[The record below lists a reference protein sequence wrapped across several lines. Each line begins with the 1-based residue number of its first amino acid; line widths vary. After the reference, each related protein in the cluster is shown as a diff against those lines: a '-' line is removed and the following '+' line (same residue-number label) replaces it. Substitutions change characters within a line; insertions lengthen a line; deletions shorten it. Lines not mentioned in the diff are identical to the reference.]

1 YLARR
6 AEDVLDA
13 GQRVLR
19 HLADVPA
26 ETMLFDPPEPAILVA
41 ADLRPSDVARLPAD
55 RVLGIITAE
64 GGPTGHGAILAR
76 SLGIP
81 AVTGIGAAAMTIPDG
96 QIVGLDGSAGHVW
109 LAPDPQTIEQL
120 RKRRERWLAERS
132 ELRKRAQGTAR
143 LRSGETIEVAAN
155 INLPDELETALLNG
169 AEGVGLF
176 RTEFLYFEREAP
188 PSEEEQLEI
197 YQDAAR
203 RLKGKPLVIRTL
215 DVGGDKPL
223 PYLRQPRETN
233 PFLGQRGLRYC
244 LDHPGLFRP
253 QMRAILRAAADYPIR
268 VMFPM
273 VSRWEELVMVDALID
288 EICAELQAEGLAFDE
303 DLQRGVMIET
313 PSAVL
318 IADHLARLVDFFSI
332 GTNDLAQYIMAADRD
347 NAAVANLVNPYQP
360 AVLRAIR
367 ETVEA
372 GHANGI
378 KVSLC
383 GEMAGDLKATAL
395 LIGLGID
402 ALSMTPTAIPIV
414 KERIRRL
421 ELTEAKRIAAMA
433 LEMSSAEEIEA
444 YLAEIEDTDVAKMES
459 ES

>member
-1 YLARR
+1 
-6 AEDVLDA
+6 
-13 GQRVLR
+13 
-19 HLADVPA
+19 
-26 ETMLFDPPEPAILVA
+26 
-41 ADLRPSDVARLPAD
+41 
-55 RVLGIITAE
+55 
-64 GGPTGHGAILAR
+64 
-76 SLGIP
+76 
-81 AVTGIGAAAMTIPDG
+81 
-96 QIVGLDGSAGHVW
+96 
-109 LAPDPQTIEQL
+109 
-120 RKRRERWLAERS
+120 
-132 ELRKRAQGTAR
+132 
-143 LRSGETIEVAAN
+143 
-155 INLPDELETALLNG
+155 LNG